1 MFSRARYSW
10 PGSNY
15 PMILE
20 HPVLYVAHKLT
31 DSICLPFNSFPSS
44 IKKHEHLGGNIPRM
58 FLPHCNF
65 LVNLPSVL
73 KDLSSPLNRTTI
85 GVAYSLA
92 RREIISSP
100 DRA

>member
-15 PMILE
+15 PMIME

-44 IKKHEHLGGNIPRM
+44 IKQHEHLSAGTFSGFF
-58 FLPHCNF
+58 FL
-65 LVNLPSVL
+65 
-73 KDLSSPLNRTTI
+73 TAT
-85 GVAYSLA
+85 SL
-92 RREIISSP
+92 
-100 DRA
+100 